1 MAKNRDEF
9 IQSAKDI
16 LNWDVTD
23 AAFTALCVRFTGDAY
38 KRVGSECPSALYPDE
53 IRRILPPSYVSGG
66 ATAVDSTIST
76 TADAFVLAFSPLTV
90 STFAP
95 QTNGS
100 WNGLYW
106 LEITLPDGTLWR
118 VQSREF
124 WSPDGNLRYVSIDR
138 PFVATTAVPSLTDAV
153 YRLHVPYLWLRD
165 DYEEV
170 LLGQRFGSNGSP
182 LTTTPIGTAIYHDQW
197 SNQNSRQWGYP
208 DELRR
213 ENHYQHPSPNI
224 APVATVDDEIGAWT
238 DEPWGEFEYCMTY
251 IWGYQEA
258 DRKSPSGNFIPLFE
272 SSASPTSAAVT
283 IANAGEVVV
292 ITLPEVAW
300 QLNYGDVATLRYGK
314 SGWKKR
320 LYRRRLSATGG
331 THATIEY
338 PNVYQFLADID
349 DITTSYT
356 DDGSVI
362 PDYTI
367 RLNDIHGY
375 YGWSMWPLPTDE
387 QAMEYQ
393 LRASRRPAPL
403 LNGNDSPRIV
413 PSCEDALTFF
423 LVAYIARHDKD
434 VKTAELYEVKAKE
447 VLDQYRSRIANPT
460 GIVPREAWDGGGHGT
475 GWPRARL

>member
-1 MAKNRDEF
+1 MAKNRTEF
-9 IQSAKDI
+9 IQAAKDI

-23 AAFTALCVRFTGDAY
+23 PVFTALCVRFTGDAY
-38 KRVGSECPSALYPDE
+38 KRVGSECPTALYPDE
-53 IRRILPPSYVSGG
+53 IRRTLPASYVSGAG
-66 ATAVDSTIST
+66 EAVDSTISG
-76 TADAFVLAFSPLTV
+76 TADPFVLEFSP
-90 STFAP
+90 FATSSFSP
-95 QTNGS
+95 VENGT
-100 WNGLYW
+100 WNGAYW
-106 LEITLPDGTLWR
+106 LEITLPDGSLWR
-118 VQSREF
+118 GQCREF
-124 WSPDGNLRYVSIDR
+124 WTVGGTNRYVSIDR
-138 PFVATTAVPSLTDAV
+138 PWTMTALSDAN

-182 LTTTPIGTAIYHDQW
+182 LTTTPIGTAIFHDQW
-197 SNQNSRQWGYP
+197 SNQNSREWGYP

-224 APVATVDDEIGAWT
+224 APLVSVEEEQGTWGN
-238 DEPWGEFEYCMTY
+238 EPWGEFEYCFTY

-258 DRKSPSGNFIPLFE
+258 DRKSPSGGYIPLFE
-272 SSASPTSAAVT
+272 SSASPTSASAT
-283 IANAGEVVV
+283 ITNAGEVVV
-292 ITLPEVAW
+292 LTLPNVAW
-300 QLNYGDVATLRYGK
+300 QLNYGDSGTLRYGK

-320 LYRRRLSATGG
+320 LYRRRISTTGG
-331 THATIEY
+331 SNPSIEY
-338 PNVYQFLADID
+338 PNVFQFLADVD
-349 DITTSYT
+349 DLTTSYI
-356 DDGSVI
+356 DNGSIV

-393 LRASRRPAPL
+393 LRATRRPAPL

-413 PSCEDALTFF
+413 PSCEDALTFY

-434 VKTAELYEVKAKE
+434 VKTAELYEAKAAE
-447 VLDQYRSRIANPT
+447 VLEKYRSRHANPT
-460 GIVPREAWDGGGHGT
+460 GIVPREAWDGGGANT